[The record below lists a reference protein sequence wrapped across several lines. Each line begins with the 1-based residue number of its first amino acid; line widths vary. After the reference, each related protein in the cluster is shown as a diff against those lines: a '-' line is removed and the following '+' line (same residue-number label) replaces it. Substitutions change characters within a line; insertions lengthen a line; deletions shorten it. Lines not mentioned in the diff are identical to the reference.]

1 MNNPTFPAHGTQ
13 PARALSF
20 LLTGNRLNPLEA
32 WQRLGIYK
40 VARPVFD
47 LRALGWPVQT
57 EHINVGNRFGEVC
70 HVAEYSLP
78 PDAIAA
84 AGDAGRQF
92 VEDEREAMRN
102 RLRRA
107 A

>member
-1 MNNPTFPAHGTQ
+1 MSNPTFPAHGTQ

-32 WQRLGIYK
+32 WQRLGIYRI
-40 VARPVFD
+40 ARSVFD

-57 EHINVGNRFGEVC
+57 EHIDVGNRFGEVC
-70 HVAEYSLP
+70 HVAEYHLP
-78 PDAIAA
+78 YEAIAA

-92 VEDEREAMRN
+92 VEQERN
-102 RLRRA
+102 LLRRA
-107 A
+107 

>member
-1 MNNPTFPAHGTQ
+1 MSNPTFPAHGTQ

-32 WQRLGIYK
+32 WQRLGIYRI
-40 VARPVFD
+40 ARSVFD

-57 EHINVGNRFGEVC
+57 EHIDVGNRFGEVC

-78 PDAIAA
+78 PDAIAT

-102 RLRRA
+102 LLQGA
-107 A
+107 